1 MARYLTRQYD
11 TRLLINED
19 GDLHIEQKD
28 EYGSDDLIIISASNI
43 LWFKDLIDLTIK
55 DGYIEE
61 SDNETNS

>member
-11 TRLLINED
+11 TRLYINVD

-28 EYGSDDLIIISASNI
+28 DYGDIDLIIISASNI
-43 LWFKDLIDLTIK
+43 SWFKDLIDLTIK

-61 SDNETNS
+61 SDDEMV